1 MALADGQD
9 GCRRAGRAQNR
20 RDELLEGLFGKQTP
34 AGGRGEDKGSEN
46 ARDRTDPEFRDG
58 QASSRAVHNP
68 TAGSWSRREFQFR
81 RRARQ
86 GGGDAAYAEQ
96 DGGGRWQRTDTDQT
110 NNHTEDTMKQGPHN
124 NKRMRRRG
132 NGRRLPNPRN
142 QSFDSNGPDVKV
154 RGNAQQVVDK
164 YLALARDAS
173 SSGDRIAAESYY
185 QHAEHYF
192 RILNSANVPNN
203 RRYGGGNAGAGTG
216 EPGQAQNA
224 PAPSPVPA
232 DLNGGQPE
240 VMAKGGAGHR
250 NPAPPKTAR
259 DPANE
264 PQPQVFVA
272 EDKGDAPAAEAKNDE
287 AEKTAGA

>member
-1 MALADGQD
+1 
-9 GCRRAGRAQNR
+9 
-20 RDELLEGLFGKQTP
+20 
-34 AGGRGEDKGSEN
+34 
-46 ARDRTDPEFRDG
+46 
-58 QASSRAVHNP
+58 
-68 TAGSWSRREFQFR
+68 
-81 RRARQ
+81 
-86 GGGDAAYAEQ
+86 
-96 DGGGRWQRTDTDQT
+96 
-110 NNHTEDTMKQGPHN
+110 MKQGPHN
-124 NKRMRRRG
+124 NKRMRGRG

-203 RRYGGGNAGAGTG
+203 RRYGGAS
-216 EPGQAQNA
+216 ESGQAQNA
-224 PAPSPVPA
+224 PVPSPAPA

-240 VMAKGGAGHR
+240 AMAKGGGGHR
-250 NPAPPKTAR
+250 NPAPPKPAR

-264 PQPQVFVA
+264 PQPRVSVA
-272 EDKGDAPAAEAKNDE
+272 EDKGDAAEAKNDE
-287 AEKTAGA
+287 ADKTAGA

>member
-1 MALADGQD
+1 
-9 GCRRAGRAQNR
+9 
-20 RDELLEGLFGKQTP
+20 
-34 AGGRGEDKGSEN
+34 
-46 ARDRTDPEFRDG
+46 
-58 QASSRAVHNP
+58 
-68 TAGSWSRREFQFR
+68 
-81 RRARQ
+81 
-86 GGGDAAYAEQ
+86 
-96 DGGGRWQRTDTDQT
+96 
-110 NNHTEDTMKQGPHN
+110 MKQGPHN
-124 NKRMRRRG
+124 NKRMRGRS

-203 RRYGGGNAGAGTG
+203 RRYGGAGAG
-216 EPGQAQNA
+216 EPGQAQNTPA
-224 PAPSPVPA
+224 PAPSPAPA

-240 VMAKGGAGHR
+240 VVARSGGGQR
-250 NPAPPKTAR
+250 NPAPSKPAR

-264 PQPQVFVA
+264 PQPQVLVA
-272 EDKGDAPAAEAKNDE
+272 EDKGDAPAAEVKNDE